1 MLEDKKKYQDH
12 AGSEIVKDSKKDR
25 EKDLQDQNKKQN
37 AKGTQEK
44 SAASKSGSEA
54 KAGKKIR
61 WITIN
66 EKYMSVCRYVL
77 FVLFIAIVVYMLVSH
92 WSATTAFISNLLKVL
107 SPFILGLL
115 IAYFLLPIVVRTDGL
130 LQKITKGRKPKL
142 TKVLAMLVS
151 YILVLGFIAV
161 TFVFVSSNGTKYS
174 GINQ

>member
-1 MLEDKKKYQDH
+1 MEDKKKYQDH

-92 WSATTAFISNLLKVL
+92 WSAQRHLF
-107 SPFILGLL
+107 L
-115 IAYFLLPIVVRTDGL
+115 IC
-130 LQKITKGRKPKL
+130 
-142 TKVLAMLVS
+142 
-151 YILVLGFIAV
+151 
-161 TFVFVSSNGTKYS
+161 
-174 GINQ
+174 

>member
-1 MLEDKKKYQDH
+1 METVKDSQKRPGKRF
-12 AGSEIVKDSKKDR
+12 AGSE
-25 EKDLQDQNKKQN
+25 NKKQN

-115 IAYFLLPIVVRTDGL
+115 IAYFLLPVVGQDRWFVTKDYER
-130 LQKITKGRKPKL
+130 QKTKTYQSTCDADFLYFG
-142 TKVLAMLVS
+142 AWFYCG
-151 YILVLGFIAV
+151 YIRFCY
-161 TFVFVSSNGTKYS
+161 SSNGTKYS